1 MGWNGNVGLGTA
13 STFPFFFKVV
23 WRPRVSTTS
32 RESTVF
38 EVSHTFRCRCRCFI
52 DIVDLLDELMGLVEG
67 LMTPLQAG
75 QTRLPA
81 LIDAHLFGVDGR
93 LFVKKKQKK
102 TKLVAENCNWRARVG
117 STSSGRPRRQRIS
130 ISELLVVANS
140 QKKYSKESTYRRRRS
155 DPIKTQ

>member
-1 MGWNGNVGLGTA
+1 M
-13 STFPFFFKVV
+13 
-23 WRPRVSTTS
+23 
-32 RESTVF
+32 F

-93 LFVKKKQKK
+93 LLVKKKTKK
-102 TKLVAENCNWRARVG
+102 KQ
-117 STSSGRPRRQRIS
+117 S
-130 ISELLVVANS
+130 
-140 QKKYSKESTYRRRRS
+140 
-155 DPIKTQ
+155 